1 MSIIGRNGQS
11 MQNSIFCGTL
21 HTVSV
26 SLFALEKC
34 PFLLNDASGYWISLF
49 SKRDAFMKIG

>member
-1 MSIIGRNGQS
+1 